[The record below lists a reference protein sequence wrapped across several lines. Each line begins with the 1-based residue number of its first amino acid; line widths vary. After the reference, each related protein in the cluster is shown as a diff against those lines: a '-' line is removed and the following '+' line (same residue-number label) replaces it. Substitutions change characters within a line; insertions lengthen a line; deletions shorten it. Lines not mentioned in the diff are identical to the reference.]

1 MAQWNAYDIDE
12 QTIYRLEKAEFFIE
26 FCAFHAQQLAE
37 LHGAGVLF
45 DREKLRYAFIR
56 ATFGLAYLAREIRRQ
71 GPIAP
76 EPDDF
81 KRCGYICFW
90 LRRAKPFV
98 RAVPMRKFPDPS
110 RQRDAQGLFCRHPNE
125 LFAFDLMFRV
135 CAAYEG
141 AVHGDA
147 RIATA
152 GLNLFYLNDVCV
164 SLTNNSVSPQSMY
177 LIYRSLFETVGR

>member
-1 MAQWNAYDIDE
+1 MNAMDGLARIAGDIDGE
-12 QTIYRLEKAEFFIE
+12 
-26 FCAFHAQQLAE
+26 
-37 LHGAGVLF
+37 GA
-45 DREKLRYAFIR
+45 
-56 ATFGLAYLAREIRRQ
+56 T
-71 GPIAP
+71 

-98 RAVPMRKFPDPS
+98 HAFPVRQFREGSRERRA
-110 RQRDAQGLFCRHPNE
+110 QTLFCRYHNE

-141 AVHGDA
+141 AIRNDTK
-147 RIATA
+147 IATA
-152 GLNLFYLNDVCV
+152 RLDPFYLNDVCV
-164 SLTNNSVSPQSMY
+164 SLTKNSVSPQSMY

>member
-1 MAQWNAYDIDE
+1 MPDRRYDISAETLHD
-12 QTIYRLEKAEFFIE
+12 LEDARYFIGFFSDHAERV
-26 FCAFHAQQLAE
+26 AV
-37 LHGAGVLF
+37 LHGASTEF
-45 DREKLRYAFIR
+45 HRSKLTFAFVH
-56 ATFGLAYLAREIRRQ
+56 ATRGLAGITRDIDGESEETT
-71 GPIAP
+71 

-98 RAVPMRKFPDPS
+98 HALPVRQFRDGSRERA
-110 RQRDAQGLFCRHPNE
+110 AQALFCRYHNE

-141 AVHGDA
+141 AIRSDPA
-147 RIATA
+147 IATA
-152 GLNLFYLNDVCV
+152 SLDRFYLNDVCV
-164 SLTNNSVSPQSMY
+164 SLTSNSVSPQSMY

>member
-1 MAQWNAYDIDE
+1 MANDSYEIGVETLHD
-12 QTIYRLEKAEFFIE
+12 LEGARYFVEFFSH
-26 FCAFHAQQLAE
+26 HAEKFAE
-37 LHGAGVLF
+37 LHGAAVQFHKSRLT
-45 DREKLRYAFIR
+45 YAFLQ
-56 ATFGLAYLAREIRRQ
+56 ATKGLAGLAEDIDGQ
-71 GPIAP
+71 DGAAT

-98 RAVPMRKFPDPS
+98 TALPVRQFRAGSKERT
-110 RQRDAQGLFCRHPNE
+110 AQSLFCRYHNE

-141 AVHGDA
+141 AIQGDA
-147 RIATA
+147 SIATA
-152 GLNLFYLNDVCV
+152 SLDVHYLNDVCV

-177 LIYRSLFETVGR
+177 LVYRSLFEKVGR

>member
-1 MAQWNAYDIDE
+1 MPDRRYDISE
-12 QTIYRLEKAEFFIE
+12 VTIHDLEDARYFIGFFSDHAERF
-26 FCAFHAQQLAE
+26 AD
-37 LHGAGVLF
+37 LHGASIGF
-45 DREKLRYAFIR
+45 HRSKLTYAFVQ
-56 ATFGLAYLAREIRRQ
+56 AMGGLARISSDIDGEGSA
-71 GPIAP
+71 

-98 RAVPMRKFPDPS
+98 HALPARQFREGSKERRAQS
-110 RQRDAQGLFCRHPNE
+110 LFCRYHNE

-141 AVHGDA
+141 AIRGDA
-147 RIATA
+147 AIATA
-152 GLNLFYLNDVCV
+152 SLDPFYLNDVCV